1 MLAPYGIRSKMK
13 VTHEG
18 TTVEELRAVQVSGPS
33 EVRFY
38 VGRVLNN
45 SEIADIEQQIIT
57 KGIRLLSPVIQE
69 GRIISIRFQK

>member
-38 VGRVLNN
+38 VGRVLSND
-45 SEIADIEQQIIT
+45 EITSMEQQIIA
-57 KGIRLLSPVIQE
+57 KGVKLLGPVMQE
-69 GRIISIRFQK
+69 GRIISVRFQT